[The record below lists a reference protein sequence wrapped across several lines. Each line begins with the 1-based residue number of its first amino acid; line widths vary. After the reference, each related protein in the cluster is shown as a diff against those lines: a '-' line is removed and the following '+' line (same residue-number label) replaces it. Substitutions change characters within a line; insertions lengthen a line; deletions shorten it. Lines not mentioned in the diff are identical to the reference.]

1 MMKRSRIRVSAGEQ
15 ELLSMLWEF
24 KTMTLAAAHAEFSAF
39 GKAVSYPTMQ
49 TRLNRLVDKSLA
61 KRSGERPAHYSAVVT
76 EDEVAAGQVRHL
88 LDRFGRQRLVPLV
101 AELMSEPSLSKD
113 ELAELREMLE
123 AAEEL
128 ERNRSGTPKRGNK

>member
-1 MMKRSRIRVSAGEQ
+1 MKKRSRIRVSAGEQ

-24 KTMTLAAAHAEFSAF
+24 KTMTLAEAHAEFSAF
-39 GKAVSYPTMQ
+39 GQAVSYPTMQ

-61 KRSGERPAHYSAVVT
+61 KRSDERPAHYSAVVT
-76 EDEVAAGQVRHL
+76 ENDVAAGQVRHL

-101 AELMSEPSLSKD
+101 AELMSDPSLSKD

-123 AAEEL
+123 VAEER
-128 ERNRSGTPKRGNK
+128 ERIRSGVQKRGGT